1 LVRVNLVDTEPE
13 PIQEL
18 REQAAN
24 TGPPPPALAAYLEK
38 VTNRAYSITDADV
51 AELKAAGLDEDV
63 IFEQT
68 VGVAISEGL
77 RRLDVAM
84 RVIG

>member
-1 LVRVNLVDTEPE
+1 MGTEPE

-18 REQAAN
+18 REQAVN
-24 TGPPPPALAAYLEK
+24 TASAPTAMAAYLEK
-38 VTNRAYSITDADV
+38 VRAHAYTVTDADV
-51 AELKAAGLDEDV
+51 DELKAAGLDEDV

-68 VGVAISEGL
+68 VAAAITEGL
-77 RRLDVAM
+77 HRLDVAM